1 MAGTFAG
8 KFAFRS
14 TNATGA
20 TYYLTSSPQQ
30 DGVYPAVLAPAL
42 TAKEHVIFYVQPDGS
57 FVAALA
63 VPHPITRVV
72 SLAYFAGQ
80 PELGFVKTDQ
90 AVANA
95 SFIRIDPFGAVPGSW
110 SVLNKNTWTKL
121 YYYPNLPAVLR
132 SSPETRNAISAAR
145 RRRGVQSLLLY
156 ATNAAPAGSLK
167 TLQAFCVTPGA
178 ATLAKTKQGQKAD
191 LAYTDLTGLDFTGVD
206 FTGANFTGAILTRT
220 ILRGATLTGAYFT
233 DATMENTD
241 VTGATLD
248 GAHMEGLN
256 LSSLVWGA
264 GISAVGTHFEGSALV
279 GCRIG
284 SMDSKIVANFSGA
297 HFEGADLGQADLS
310 NTNLSSAWFYGA
322 NLTAAVL
329 NFAHLNQAHLG
340 GSLTERP
347 ATLAY
352 ALMSNV
358 VLTGANLFGVNFTAA
373 SLYGGSTSISGAA
386 TIEQA
391 DFSNAYLEGISFHGC
406 NLQGAR
412 FDGACLV
419 RTKFTGAK
427 LGAST
432 GNTMPA
438 SFVGACLPGADFFG
452 ATLDGVNFANAA
464 VSFKDVPPLP
474 FFPVQYCDATGPNSL
489 AFPVSATKL
498 DLDTLRPDTVC
509 PNGFTLAANQKR
521 GVTHNDMLTAPG
533 APVSWNA
540 GSCFYTPLNRREQN
554 MTL

>member
-30 DGVYPAVLAPAL
+30 DGVYPAVLAPAQ
-42 TAKEHVIFYVQPDGS
+42 TAKEQVIFYVQPDGS

-80 PELGFVKTDQ
+80 SELGFVKTDQ

-121 YYYPNLPAVLR
+121 YYYPNF
-132 SSPETRNAISAAR
+132 
-145 RRRGVQSLLLY
+145 GQSLLLY
-156 ATNAAPAGSLK
+156 ATNAAPADSLK

-178 ATLAKTKQGQKAD
+178 ATLAKTRQGQKAD

-264 GISAVGTHFEGSALV
+264 GISAVGTHFEGSVLV

-284 SMDSKIVANFSGA
+284 SMDSKTVANFSGA

-310 NTNLSSAWFYGA
+310 NANLSSAWFYGA

-329 NFAHLNQAHLG
+329 NFADLNQAHLG
-340 GSLTERP
+340 GSPTERP

-391 DFSNAYLEGISFHGC
+391 DFSNAYLEGISFHGS

-427 LGAST
+427 LGASR
-432 GNTMPA
+432 GNSMPA
-438 SFVGACLPGADFFG
+438 SFVGACLPGADFSG

-474 FFPVQYCDATGPNSL
+474 FFPVQYCDVTGPNSL

-521 GVTHNDMLTAPG
+521 GMTHNDMLTAPG

-554 MTL
+554 ITL